1 MLMALT
7 ELLDIDKHP
16 QHVVVQASLT
26 RKKVQKKKG
35 ASMAPS

>member
-26 RKKVQKKKG
+26 RKK
-35 ASMAPS
+35 SAPS